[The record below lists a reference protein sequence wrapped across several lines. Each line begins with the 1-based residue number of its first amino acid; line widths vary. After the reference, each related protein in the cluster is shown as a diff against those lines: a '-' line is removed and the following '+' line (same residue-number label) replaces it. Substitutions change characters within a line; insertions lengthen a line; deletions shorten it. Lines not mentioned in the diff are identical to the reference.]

1 MHINKV
7 CDWYARAYY
16 KAASGKEQGRA
27 GANVIKDAVGA
38 SYNPARYERLKRLIL
53 RYLAGPL
60 YWPTTWPTSIDPP
73 TAEFLY
79 SLIRLHRPEIAVEIG
94 TYKGNAAI
102 AIAQALKDN
111 NKGRL
116 HTIDP
121 FDQEIVRT
129 AVRKS
134 GLDCQVKYH
143 NGYSQDVI
151 PGLELPRIDF
161 AFIDGDHSYES
172 VKRDVELISDLVPA
186 GGVVVFHD
194 VSIDLHQGFDGPKKM
209 TEELAASGDWVVSIY
224 PTEVGVSGDGRVV
237 LSSTCPFG
245 FTPVGIA
252 VCIKK

>member
-16 KAASGKEQGRA
+16 KAASGKEQGRT
-27 GANVIKDAVGA
+27 GANSIKGIVGA
-38 SYNPARYERLKRLIL
+38 GGNPALYERIKKLIL

-60 YWPTTWPTSIDPP
+60 YWPTTWPTSVDPP

-79 SLIRLHRPEIAVEIG
+79 SLVRLARPETAVEIG

-102 AIAQALKDN
+102 AIGQALEDN
-111 NKGRL
+111 NMGIL

-121 FDQEIVRT
+121 FDQEIVHT
-129 AVRKS
+129 AIRKS
-134 GLDCQVKYH
+134 GLRSRVTYH

-151 PGLELPRIDF
+151 PGLKLPRIDF

-172 VKRDVELISDLVPA
+172 VKRDVALISNLVPV

-209 TEELAASGDWVVSIY
+209 TEELSASGDWVVSIY

-237 LSSTCPFG
+237 LSSTRSSG